1 MNKAIFLDRDGVL
14 NHDPGDYTM
23 SLEEFHI
30 LPGVLDALKRLH
42 DAGYLLIIIT
52 NQAGISKGLYTHDTV
67 REIHAYFTRVCK
79 EAGIDITA
87 IYYSPH
93 HEAFGKSLTRKPG
106 SLMIER
112 GLARYNIDA
121 KKSWMIGDKQRD
133 LDAAAKADVR
143 GILIDTN
150 APLKEVVDSLV

>member
-23 SLEEFHI
+23 SLDEFHI
-30 LPGVLDALKRLH
+30 LPGVLDSLKRLH
-42 DAGYLLIIIT
+42 SAGYLLILIT
-52 NQAGISKGLYTHDTV
+52 NQAGISKGLYTHETV
-67 REIHAYFTRVCK
+67 REIHAFFTHECENV
-79 EAGIDITA
+79 GVPITA

-93 HEAFGKSLTRKPG
+93 HEAFGKSLSRKPG

-112 GLARYNIDA
+112 GLARYNIDP

-133 LDAAAKADVR
+133 LDAAAKAGVG
-143 GILIDTN
+143 GILIETN
-150 APLKEVVDSLV
+150 ASLKEVVESLV